1 MNASAGPRTSP
12 LRAHRYA
19 LLLVALL
26 ATIALGPV
34 LEAMDFGDV
43 LMEGF
48 LAIALL
54 AAVFPTS
61 GTSQRRAMYA
71 AVVVVI
77 VLRWLASRYGSIA
90 MTVAGAVLWTM
101 LALLV
106 ASRAVRYA
114 LSSVRVDSERLCAAI
129 SAYLLLGV
137 CWGVVYAAM
146 SHIDHDALLV
156 GGQPP
161 PAPLTMADTLYF
173 SFVTL
178 ATLGYGDITPTG
190 PVTRGIA
197 VFEAV
202 VGQFYLAILVAR
214 LVGLQ
219 TAFHS
224 NATTNAS
231 PRWEEP

>member
-1 MNASAGPRTSP
+1 MNATAPRPVNP
-12 LRAHRYA
+12 LRARRYA

-26 ATIALGPV
+26 ATIAVGPL
-34 LEAMDFGDV
+34 LEAMHFGDL
-43 LMEGF
+43 LMEVF
-48 LAIALL
+48 LALALL
-54 AAVFPTS
+54 AAVFPTANA
-61 GTSQRRAMYA
+61 SQRRMLYGLV
-71 AVVVVI
+71 AVVVV
-77 VLRWLASRYGSIA
+77 LRWFASRYESS
-90 MTVAGAVLWTM
+90 TVTLIGALLWS
-101 LALLV
+101 ALSVLV

-114 LSSVRVDSERLCAAI
+114 LSSVRVDSEHLCAAI

-146 SHIDHDALLV
+146 SRLNLNALLV

-161 PAPLTMADTLYF
+161 DAPLTMADTLYF

-190 PVTRGIA
+190 PATRGLA
-197 VFEAV
+197 VFEAI

-219 TAFHS
+219 TALHS

>member
-1 MNASAGPRTSP
+1 MTTPALPHINR
-12 LRAHRYA
+12 LREHRYA

-26 ATIALGPV
+26 ATIGLGPV
-34 LEAMDFGDV
+34 LEAMDFGDA

-48 LAIALL
+48 LGVALL

-61 GTSQRRAMYA
+61 STPQRRLMYM
-71 AVVVVI
+71 AVVVV
-77 VLRWLASRYGSIA
+77 VLLRWLAAHYGSRA
-90 MTVAGAVLWTM
+90 MTVAGAALWTL

-106 ASRAVRYA
+106 ASRAVRFA
-114 LSSVRVDSERLCAAI
+114 LSSVRVDTERLCAAI

-146 SHIDHDALLV
+146 SHLDHDALLV

-161 PAPLTMADTLYF
+161 PTPLTMADTLYF

-197 VFEAV
+197 IFEAI

-219 TAFHS
+219 TASHS
-224 NATTNAS
+224 TTTNAS